1 MKIESILNEKGEK
14 TDKKLKN
21 SENNEAYSSCSE
33 EFYSDVSS
41 DNNSDM
47 KEIESSSK
55 IKKASTLN
63 NNQSEKDKIEK
74 YKKEL
79 KRNNLIETKLM
90 KSITKKENPNRK
102 NLELA
107 NSINYKTCPDKIV
120 ETDEFGFLKKVERPG
135 ESPYT
140 PKNEQNKE
148 QSEIEN
154 NEKDEKKTKEY
165 LLLINSRTEKWIY
178 MLEHYD
184 IFSTKKFN
192 KLKERTRKGVPDSL
206 RSNVWQLFAEIKKFY
221 KKDIFQKFSKEKL
234 DQDTEE
240 TILKDLDRTF
250 PSCQLF
256 TDKYGHG
263 QRKLFKVLSCYSL
276 YNKEVGYVQGMGF
289 LVALFLIYM
298 DEESSFFMLDSIM
311 NKYDM
316 KGTYLQGFPDLKKKF
331 YVLLALEKKFLPKI
345 YDLLKR
351 DNILPSLYA
360 SEWFICLF
368 AKDLHP
374 NLLVRIF
381 DVFFLEGHKIIYKF
395 ALAFLKAKE
404 KKMLESTDM
413 MKTMD
418 IIREPLNN
426 FDNDY
431 LFNIAFG
438 FHLSKNQIKKYEI
451 EYERNKNNEKD
462 EFISQL

>member
-1 MKIESILNEKGEK
+1 MFSYLDSTMKIESILNEKEEK
-14 TDKKLKN
+14 IEKKLQN
-21 SENNEAYSSCSE
+21 NENNEAYSSCSE
-33 EFYSDVSS
+33 EFYSDLSS

-47 KEIESSSK
+47 KKIEVSSK
-55 IKKASTLN
+55 LKKTSTLN

-79 KRNNLIETKLM
+79 RRSNLIETKLM

-135 ESPYT
+135 ESPYIL
-140 PKNEQNKE
+140 KNEQNKE

-154 NEKDEKKTKEY
+154 NEKDKKKTKEY

-234 DQDTEE
+234 DEDTEE

-289 LVALFLIYM
+289 RSLF
-298 DEESSFFMLDSIM
+298 F
-311 NKYDM
+311 
-316 KGTYLQGFPDLKKKF
+316 
-331 YVLLALEKKFLPKI
+331 
-345 YDLLKR
+345 
-351 DNILPSLYA
+351 
-360 SEWFICLF
+360 
-368 AKDLHP
+368 
-374 NLLVRIF
+374 
-381 DVFFLEGHKIIYKF
+381 
-395 ALAFLKAKE
+395 
-404 KKMLESTDM
+404 
-413 MKTMD
+413 
-418 IIREPLNN
+418 
-426 FDNDY
+426 
-431 LFNIAFG
+431 
-438 FHLSKNQIKKYEI
+438 
-451 EYERNKNNEKD
+451 
-462 EFISQL
+462 

>member
-1 MKIESILNEKGEK
+1 
-14 TDKKLKN
+14 
-21 SENNEAYSSCSE
+21 
-33 EFYSDVSS
+33 
-41 DNNSDM
+41 
-47 KEIESSSK
+47 
-55 IKKASTLN
+55 
-63 NNQSEKDKIEK
+63 
-74 YKKEL
+74 
-79 KRNNLIETKLM
+79 
-90 KSITKKENPNRK
+90 
-102 NLELA
+102 
-107 NSINYKTCPDKIV
+107 
-120 ETDEFGFLKKVERPG
+120 
-135 ESPYT
+135 
-140 PKNEQNKE
+140 
-148 QSEIEN
+148 
-154 NEKDEKKTKEY
+154 
-165 LLLINSRTEKWIY
+165 

-316 KGTYLQGFPDLKKKF
+316 KGTYLHGFPDLKKKF

-345 YDLLKR
+345 YDLLRR

-381 DVFFLEGHKIIYKF
+381 DVFFLEGHKIIYRF
-395 ALAFLKAKE
+395 ALAFLKVKE
-404 KKMLESTDM
+404 KKLLESTNM
-413 MKTMD
+413 MNTMD

-438 FHLSKNQIKKYEI
+438 FHLSKNQIKKFEV
-451 EYERNKNNEKD
+451 EYEKNKNNEND